1 MIVSGPGL
9 KEGIYI
15 ANAAGS
21 PTLILSEAVTL
32 SADDILTFAPG
43 YAASNQGNLSV
54 PGLQYL
60 SVYETT
66 PTVSS
71 LDIYWE
77 TTTSGLI
84 SDLNSLILSES
95 SGGAGIDSFDTAGW
109 TEGLA
114 TTSDI
119 LANAFK
125 VVDQFGVDISD
136 PVDINLTQLDV
147 TIDSDTDNNNPGNDV
162 SDYFTLTRTGTPG
175 STVVTF
181 MVATTAD
188 YYSNVYFSND
198 ENSRLFNFIFKI
210 VTTYNGVTSE
220 VFVSATNNAVGPGN
234 VQPLITSAGTNPV
247 TTNRTITTALTTIN
261 SHNGANNTALRTSD
275 YAVAIT
281 NITKNGSAL
290 EEGELLS
297 DYFTITNNV
306 VTNEIQTKLF
316 IASPTID
323 VANYDITLQFADAG
337 ESINSVYEVNLNR
350 ASNVSDY
357 EKTTYTCNSPDNC
370 NEQSVVRFRISSSPI
385 AAENGYY
392 YYGAIPCTN
401 PDDATQQLSNGTT
414 TITIDKTNANPAS
427 GGGQGNALYFSA
439 ASFAAAQALYL
450 AQPPFAGNDCG
461 AGSGLGTFVAEDIS
475 AYAVEII

>member
-1 MIVSGPGL
+1 M
-9 KEGIYI
+9 
-15 ANAAGS
+15 
-21 PTLILSEAVTL
+21 
-32 SADDILTFAPG
+32 APG
-43 YAASNQGNLSV
+43 NKGVLSV

-66 PTVSS
+66 PTLSN

-95 SGGAGIDSFDTAGW
+95 SGGAGIDSFDVAGW

-114 TTSDI
+114 TTQDI

-147 TIDSDTDNNNPGNDV
+147 TIDSVTDNNIPGNDV
-162 SDYFTLTRTGTPG
+162 SDYFTITRTGTPG

-181 MVATTAD
+181 MVKTTAT
-188 YYSNVYFSND
+188 YYTNVYFGNN
-198 ENSRLFNFIFKI
+198 EEARLFNFIFKI
-210 VTTYNGVTSE
+210 VTTYSGVTSE
-220 VFVSATNNAVGPGN
+220 VFVPATNNAVGPGN
-234 VQPLITSAGTNPV
+234 VQPQITTAGTNPV
-247 TTNRTITTALTTIN
+247 TTNRTITTALTTIE
-261 SHNGANNTALRTSD
+261 SHNGANNTALRTLD

-306 VTNEIQTKLF
+306 VATEMQTKLF

-337 ESINSVYEVNLNR
+337 ESISSVYEVNLNR
-350 ASNVSDY
+350 ASNVASY
-357 EKTTYTCNSPDNC
+357 EKTIYYCDSPDNC
-370 NEQSVVRFRISSSPI
+370 REQSVVRFQISGSTVT
-385 AAENGYY
+385 AENGYY

-450 AQPPFAGNDCG
+450 AQPPFSGNDCDP
-461 AGSGLGTFVAEDIS
+461 AGTGLGTFVAEDIS